1 VTPEEARPAV
11 LALLNRLY
19 VPTAVDDLVLCASV
33 VGTAG
38 ISSDLVEDIAASDL
52 EDFLA
57 GIERPAWVCPA
68 LDFPGG
74 SPNGEFLTR
83 SDWPLRT
90 RIVPGAPSEGQEL
103 MLLRQLCDIAMSALE
118 KGLADRSDVHA
129 LLERIDDLTIH
140 VPEQLAEE
148 TRARRGLHD
157 DHLTLYRELAEDLYG
172 DVIKRDRRDQI
183 ELVSEFGELSDREKF
198 FGRN

>member
-1 VTPEEARPAV
+1 VTPEEARPAL

-19 VPTAVDDLVLCASV
+19 VPTTVDDLVLCGSV

-38 ISSDLVEDIAASDL
+38 ISSDLVEEVAASDL
-52 EDFLA
+52 EEFLA
-57 GIERPAWVCPA
+57 GVERPAWVCPA
-68 LDFPGG
+68 LDYPGG
-74 SPNGEFLTR
+74 LSNEEFLTR

-90 RIVPGAPSEGQEL
+90 RVVPSFLSEGQEL

-118 KGLADRSDVHA
+118 KGFSDRADVRA

-148 TRARRGLHD
+148 TSARRGLQD

-172 DVIKRDRRDQI
+172 DVIEKDRRDQSALVAEFS
-183 ELVSEFGELSDREKF
+183 ELPDRVKF